1 MWRHRNWRM
10 STCILSGNCAYSATA
25 PKLEIPWQKL
35 SDEAL
40 TAVIEEFVTREGTE
54 YGARD
59 YSLAEKVA
67 RVRAQLQDGR
77 LGLDYDPDS
86 GSCQLFVKR

>member
-1 MWRHRNWRM
+1 M
-10 STCILSGNCAYSATA
+10 
-25 PKLEIPWQKL
+25 EIPWQKL
-35 SDEAL
+35 TDETL
-40 TAVIEEFVTREGTE
+40 TAIIEEFVTREGTE

-67 RVRAQLQDGR
+67 QVRAQLRDGK

-86 GSCQLFVKR
+86 ATCQLFVKP

>member
-1 MWRHRNWRM
+1 M
-10 STCILSGNCAYSATA
+10 
-25 PKLEIPWQKL
+25 EIPWQKL
-35 SDEAL
+35 TDETL
-40 TAVIEEFVTREGTE
+40 TAIIEEFVTREGTE

-67 RVRAQLQDGR
+67 QVRGQLRDGK

-86 GSCQLFVKR
+86 ATCQLFVKT

>member
-1 MWRHRNWRM
+1 M
-10 STCILSGNCAYSATA
+10 
-25 PKLEIPWQKL
+25 EIPWQKL
-35 SDEAL
+35 TDETL

-59 YSLAEKVA
+59 YGLAEKIGQ
-67 RVRAQLQDGR
+67 VRAQLRDGK

-86 GSCQLFVKR
+86 ATRQLFVKPQ

>member
-1 MWRHRNWRM
+1 MNPVRKM
-10 STCILSGNCAYSATA
+10 
-25 PKLEIPWQKL
+25 EIPWREL

-40 TAVIEEFVTREGTE
+40 TAIIEEFVSREGTE

-67 RVRAQLQDGR
+67 QVRAQLQSGK
-77 LGLDYDPDS
+77 LGLDYDPDG
-86 GSCQLFVKR
+86 GSCQLFVKRQ

>member
-1 MWRHRNWRM
+1 M
-10 STCILSGNCAYSATA
+10 
-25 PKLEIPWQKL
+25 EIPWRKL

-67 RVRAQLQDGR
+67 QVRAQLRGGK
-77 LGLDYDPDS
+77 LGLDFDPET
-86 GSCQLFVKR
+86 GSCQLFVRQP

>member
-1 MWRHRNWRM
+1 M
-10 STCILSGNCAYSATA
+10 
-25 PKLEIPWQKL
+25 EVPWQKL

-67 RVRAQLQDGR
+67 QIRAQLQDGK
-77 LGLDYDPDS
+77 LGLDYDSDS

>member
-1 MWRHRNWRM
+1 M
-10 STCILSGNCAYSATA
+10 
-25 PKLEIPWQKL
+25 EIPWQKL

-54 YGARD
+54 YGARN

-67 RVRAQLQDGR
+67 QVRAQLRGR
-77 LGLDYDPDS
+77 KLGLDYDPDS
-86 GSCQLFVKR
+86 GTCQLFVRQP

>member
-1 MWRHRNWRM
+1 M
-10 STCILSGNCAYSATA
+10 
-25 PKLEIPWQKL
+25 EIPWRKL

-59 YSLAEKVA
+59 YGLAEKVA
-67 RVRAQLQDGR
+67 QVRAQLRDGK
-77 LGLDYDPDS
+77 LGLDFDPDS
-86 GSCQLFVKR
+86 GSCQLFVKRQ

>member
-1 MWRHRNWRM
+1 M
-10 STCILSGNCAYSATA
+10 
-25 PKLEIPWQKL
+25 EIPWQEL
-35 SDEAL
+35 SDAAL

-67 RVRAQLQDGR
+67 QVRNQLRRGK
-77 LGLDYDPDS
+77 LGLDFDS
-86 GSCQLFVKR
+86 GTGSCQLFVKQA

>member
-1 MWRHRNWRM
+1 M
-10 STCILSGNCAYSATA
+10 
-25 PKLEIPWQKL
+25 EIPWQKL

-59 YSLAEKVA
+59 FSLAEKVA
-67 RVRAQLQDGR
+67 QVRAQLR
-77 LGLDYDPDS
+77 SRKLGLDYDPDS
-86 GSCQLFVKR
+86 GTCHLFVRQP

>member
-1 MWRHRNWRM
+1 M
-10 STCILSGNCAYSATA
+10 
-25 PKLEIPWQKL
+25 EIPWQKL

-59 YSLAEKVA
+59 YGLAEKVA
-67 RVRAQLQDGR
+67 QVRAQLQDGK

-86 GSCQLFVKR
+86 GSCQLFVKRQ

>member
-1 MWRHRNWRM
+1 M
-10 STCILSGNCAYSATA
+10 TQ
-25 PKLEIPWQKL
+25 KVEVPWQKL

-40 TAVIEEFVTREGTE
+40 AAVIEEFVTREGTE

-59 YSLAEKVA
+59 YSLTEKVA
-67 RVRAQLQDGR
+67 QIRAQLQDGK
-77 LGLDYDPDS
+77 LGLDYDPGS